1 MPAIP
6 RQLFG
11 DLSEAIESRLST
23 ASVDFF
29 GSTSEL
35 APTASTTQDL
45 LLPSIP
51 LIPALTSPLTSL
63 VPAIATPAP
72 TIIFT
77 SQVEI
82 TTSATP
88 TTTPETSTTPPLTSI
103 QITSTSSSS
112 ALPLTTPATTPAVSN
127 DPEVIASTSALVVTQ
142 SRSTLVSATATGVSA
157 DASITPE
164 SGLGGGIVALIV
176 IGALLG
182 ALLAGAFVLRRV
194 QVRRRANRRRNSY
207 GSPAVDTAPFPFTNV
222 SESDLKG
229 AQPIRDPRVNYD
241 KPLPR
246 IIPDVYPALPDPTYN
261 QYGQGVEN
269 GVPGPYQ
276 TMGGA
281 TMGYGYEQPGRV
293 SSVSSPVQATRMT
306 SPSPPPAAYTPGPYV
321 YPNPPPQTPTPA
333 PALSVPTSSGLGVLQ
348 AGGMK
353 RVIQTFQPTLPDELD
368 IHEGD
373 WVTVLH
379 AYDDGWGLCE
389 CNGRRGV
396 VPLECLDPGKPD
408 FRASR
413 RLSSLSAIRQ

>member
-23 ASVDFF
+23 ASADLF
-29 GSTSEL
+29 GPTSEL
-35 APTASTTQDL
+35 VPTASTTQDL
-45 LLPSIP
+45 LLPTIP
-51 LIPALTSPLTSL
+51 LIPGLTSQLTSL
-63 VPAIATPAP
+63 VPATPDP

-77 SQVEI
+77 SQAPA

-88 TTTPETSTTPPLTSI
+88 TTTSEASTTPLLTSI
-103 QITSTSSSS
+103 QIVPTSSST
-112 ALPLTTPATTPAVSN
+112 LPLTTPATTPAVPN

-142 SRSTLVSATATGVSA
+142 SRSTSASATATGVSS
-157 DASITPE
+157 DASITPD
-164 SGLGGGIVALIV
+164 SGLGSGIVALIV

-207 GSPAVDTAPFPFTNV
+207 GSPAADTAPFPFTNV

-229 AQPIRDPRVNYD
+229 AQPIRDPMTNYD

-246 IIPDVYPALPDPTYN
+246 IMPDVYPALPDPTYN
-261 QYGQGVEN
+261 QYNQHVDN
-269 GVPGPYQ
+269 GVSGPYQ

-281 TMGYGYEQPGRV
+281 AMGHGYGYGYEQPGRV
-293 SSVSSPVQATRMT
+293 SSSSSPVQATRMT

-321 YPNPPPQTPTPA
+321 YPNPLPQTPPA
-333 PALSVPTSSGLGVLQ
+333 PALGVPVSSGLSVPQ
-348 AGGMK
+348 AGGRK

-368 IHEGD
+368 VHEGD

-389 CNGRRGV
+389 CNGSRGV
-396 VPLECLDPGKPD
+396 VPLEVRINLT
-408 FRASR
+408 
-413 RLSSLSAIRQ
+413 